1 MELSSDCE
9 DFLSYAQSLN
19 NDALIS
25 SDFFDTLVF
34 RDVVSPVSIFSK
46 LYSTEEFSEKGITP
60 VLRARC
66 EANIR
71 AKKMKLNKTS
81 EVSLFEIYQEVLE
94 QICYPIELRQNTA
107 ILLSEMEF
115 SVELENCQINYEVYQ
130 VLFQLHSKGLDV
142 VITSDTYFNSMQLHK
157 IFITACKRQEIT
169 AFIKEDKFFTSVSN
183 GISKSRG
190 LLKLV
195 ALACDKDISQLVH
208 FGDNFIA
215 DVGATVSLG
224 AAGFHYNAF
233 FDKQSENR
241 RNTINLSKIFFEEKS
256 QINHDDDFSKII
268 DTQAFASLTKYS
280 APATVVNSL
289 ARVYI
294 YFAQQ
299 ISAYAY
305 QKNAKK
311 VLFMLRDGYLAQE
324 LYDLINQTNQTPT
337 ETFELSVSR
346 YASVLVS
353 FEDYGAIID
362 YREELFR
369 LTGSEEQVDA
379 EIEKILADYA
389 EIFCESSKK
398 GNTQNDLLLIIGQY
412 VRENFIKHFE
422 EMYSPQPG
430 ENILLVD
437 LGYAGSI
444 HKKIAPIL
452 EDRFDIKIFSFFLV
466 SKNIECFSNISA
478 CFDPKIG
485 QNVCESILRL
495 IAPLEQF
502 SMKLVASNHGY
513 KKNHPFSREAI
524 FAPGQKEKI
533 EKIQSSVLNCA
544 RVYIS
549 LSSWRKELVSRSE
562 CARELIRLIFAPTS
576 DELKFVGELFHDV
589 NFGSD
594 GWAKVGDEGLQTD
607 YSINPIMNKLDVARN
622 SNYFKP
628 TSYPVFVTQLA
639 GIAKSLDFRISNFSI
654 VGNLGSFS
662 HISVN
667 GDKLIRPLVY
677 ETEHGFIN
685 LDFAVTKDCMA
696 LGWAP
701 CEAINM
707 IQIEEISVDDVKKYQ
722 TGVINKTHLVDDLM
736 VDGGHIVDSRY
747 FFRSAK
753 NLLLMLPLTN
763 VLRSLNADACVR
775 ITCRVTHERSYR

>member
-1 MELSSDCE
+1 MELSSDCK
-9 DFLSYAQSLN
+9 DFLSHAQSLN
-19 NDALIS
+19 NHALIS
-25 SDFFDTLVF
+25 SDFFDTLIF
-34 RDVVSPVSIFSK
+34 RDVVSPISIFSK
-46 LYSTEEFSEKGITP
+46 ICSTEEFSEKGITP
-60 VLRARC
+60 LLRARC

-71 AKKMKLNKTS
+71 AKKMKLNNTS
-81 EVSLFEIYQEVLE
+81 EVTLIEIYQEVLE
-94 QICYPIELRQNTA
+94 QISYPIELRQNTA
-107 ILLSEMEF
+107 ELLSEMEF
-115 SVELENCQINYEVYQ
+115 SVELESCQINYEVYQ
-130 VLFQLHSKGLDV
+130 VLFQLHSQGLDV
-142 VITSDTYFNSMQLHK
+142 VITSDTYLNSTQLHK
-157 IFITACKRQEIT
+157 IFVTACQRQEI
-169 AFIKEDKFFTSVSN
+169 APFLREANFFASVSN
-183 GISKSRG
+183 GVSKSRG

-195 ALACDKDISQLVH
+195 ALACDKDINQVAH
-208 FGDNFIA
+208 FGDNYIA
-215 DVGATVSLG
+215 DVQATVNLG

-233 FDKQSENR
+233 IDKQIENR

-256 QINHDDDFSKII
+256 HINHEDDVSKII
-268 DTQAFASLTKYS
+268 DTQAFASLVKYS

-289 ARVYI
+289 ARIYI
-294 YFAQQ
+294 HFAQQ
-299 ISAYAY
+299 ISAYAH

-311 VLFMLRDGYLAQE
+311 VLFMLRDGYLAHE
-324 LYDLINQTNQTPT
+324 IYDLIHQANQTPT

-353 FEDYGAIID
+353 FEDYGSIID

-379 EIEKILADYA
+379 EIEKILADYG
-389 EIFCESSKK
+389 EIINESLRKDK
-398 GNTQNDLLLIIGQY
+398 TQNDLLLMIGQY
-412 VRENFIKHFE
+412 VRENFIKYFE
-422 EMYSPQPG
+422 EMYSPQLG

-452 EDRFDIKIFSFFLV
+452 EERFGIRIFSFFLI
-466 SKNIECFSNISA
+466 SKNIDCFSNISA

-513 KKNHPFSREAI
+513 KKNRPFSRAAI

-562 CARELIRLIFAPTS
+562 CARELTRLIFAPTS
-576 DELKFVGELFHDV
+576 DELKFIGELFHDV

-594 GWAKVGDEGLQTD
+594 GWAKVGDEVSQSD
-607 YSINPIMNKLDVARN
+607 YSINPIMNKSELARN

-639 GIAKSLDFRISNFSI
+639 GIAKSLDFRISNFS
-654 VGNLGSFS
+654 VVDNMGSFS
-662 HISVN
+662 HISKN
-667 GDKLIRPLVY
+667 GDKLIKPLVY

-701 CEAINM
+701 CQAINV
-707 IQIEEISVDDVKKYQ
+707 IQIEEISVDDVIKYQ
-722 TGVINKTHLVDDLM
+722 TGVITKTHLVDDLL
-736 VDGGHIVDSRY
+736 VDGGYIVHSR
-747 FFRSAK
+747 FLFRSAE
-753 NLLLMLPLTN
+753 NFLLMLPLTN

-775 ITCRVTHERSYR
+775 LTCRVTQERSYR